1 MEISKPPQRKS
12 RERRENCC
20 VTAGRTIHNIA
31 LIGFM
36 ASGKSTVGRTVAE
49 RLGFSFVDTDE
60 LVEQRAGKSVAAIFA
75 EDGEK
80 KFREYERQVAAELA
94 DRRNTVI
101 ATGGGFGADPANL
114 ASLKTHALV
123 VCLWASPEVL
133 HERARRIGNR
143 PLLQV
148 PDPLGRIRELLAK
161 RTPVYQQADVL
172 IHTEGRHNHEV
183 AQIVL
188 RHFQSVRTRDA
199 GPQHSGAEKDS
210 GAENRQSSH
219 SNNGARYNNQ

>member
-1 MEISKPPQRKS
+1 M
-12 RERRENCC
+12 
-20 VTAGRTIHNIA
+20 AGRTIHNIA

-36 ASGKSTVGRTVAE
+36 ASGKSTVGRAVAE
-49 RLGFSFVDTDE
+49 WLGFSFVDTDE

-75 EDGEK
+75 EDGEE
-80 KFREYERQVAAELA
+80 KFREYERQVAAELV
-94 DRRNTVI
+94 DRRDTVI

-133 HERARRIGNR
+133 HERARRLENR
-143 PLLQV
+143 PLLRV
-148 PDPLGRIRELLAK
+148 PDPLRRIRELLAK

-172 IHTEGRHNHEV
+172 INTEGRHNHEV

-188 RHFQSVRTRDA
+188 RHFQSMRT
-199 GPQHSGAEKDS
+199 HGAANQDS
-210 GAENRQSSH
+210 GAENRQSQPSD
-219 SNNGARYNNQ
+219 NGARDNNQ

>member
-1 MEISKPPQRKS
+1 M
-12 RERRENCC
+12 
-20 VTAGRTIHNIA
+20 TAGRTIHNIA

-36 ASGKSTVGRTVAE
+36 ASGKSTVGRAVAE

-75 EDGEK
+75 EDGEE
-80 KFREYERQVAAELA
+80 KFREYERQVATELV

-133 HERARRIGNR
+133 HERARRLENR
-143 PLLQV
+143 PLLRV
-148 PDPLGRIRELLAK
+148 PDPLRRIRELLAK

-172 IHTEGRHNHEV
+172 INTEGRHNHEV

-188 RHFQSVRTRDA
+188 RHFQSMRTHDA
-199 GPQHSGAEKDS
+199 ANQDS
-210 GAENRQSSH
+210 GAENRQSQPID
-219 SNNGARYNNQ
+219 NGARDNNQ

>member
-1 MEISKPPQRKS
+1 M
-12 RERRENCC
+12 
-20 VTAGRTIHNIA
+20 TAGRTIHNIA

-60 LVEQRAGKSVAAIFA
+60 LVEQRAGKSVATIFA
-75 EDGEK
+75 EDGEE
-80 KFREYERQVAAELA
+80 KFREYERQVAAELVH
-94 DRRNTVI
+94 RRNTVI
-101 ATGGGFGADPANL
+101 ATGGGFGADPSNL

-123 VCLWASPEVL
+123 VCLWAPPEVL
-133 HERARRIGNR
+133 QERARRLENR

-172 IHTEGRHNHEV
+172 INTAGRHNYEV

-188 RHFQSVRTRDA
+188 RHFQSTRTHGA
-199 GPQHSGAEKDS
+199 GAGHDGD
-210 GAENRQSSH
+210 GVNNRQLPPSD
-219 SNNGARYNNQ
+219 NGARDNNQ